1 QDLAGG
7 ADIYVQIVTVEPNDA
22 TAWRRLADLWLLIPA
37 TEEEDG
43 STRVERARTAAYIAY
58 QRSTTPY
65 EESASLVTLASAFAK
80 REEWRSALDA
90 LKLALTLHAS
100 PELQAQYAA
109 LREKYGFRVSN
120 FSVDSDAA
128 SPRACFQFSESLPK
142 RTDFSPYVAV
152 AGQDK
157 PALSVDDQ
165 QICVEGLKH
174 GESYSVSLREGLPST
189 VGEDLLKTADFSIY
203 VRDRSPFVRLAGKAY
218 VLPKT
223 GQQGIP
229 LVSVNTDT
237 IKVTIYQIGDRN
249 LIDSVLGGDFE
260 RNLYGYTLNDIAEQ
274 KGEQVW
280 TGEMKVEKELNQE
293 ITTNFPVNEAVPA
306 LQPGVYV
313 LAAVPANALTE
324 EFAERATQW
333 FIVSDLGLTAY
344 SGSDG
349 VHAYVNSLATT
360 ALVSGVE
367 LRLIARNNE
376 VLSTKTTG
384 ADGRV
389 AFEPGLSRGEG
400 GLAPALLVASLA
412 SGDYAFLSLKSSPF
426 DLTDRGVAGRD
437 APAGLDAYVSTERGV
452 YRTGET
458 VHVTALLRDD
468 ESIAV
473 TGVPLTLVVTRS
485 DGVEYRRNVVP
496 DQGIGGRSLDVPI
509 ISSAPTGTWRVAAFT
524 DPKRPAIGEATFLV
538 EDYVADRLEF
548 DLSTIATSISPT
560 ATAKIEVDGRF
571 LYGAPAS

>member
-1 QDLAGG
+1 MPRAGSGRNSMLVALRAGLIAALCFVAFTPASSADKTFKNSSLDNATITLMADVKDEAGTVEKPVIALKKDADTDLKQATLEGSV
-7 ADIYVQIVTVEPNDA
+7 DIYTQIVAVAPDDGQ
-22 TAWRRLADLWLLIPA
+22 AWRRLANILIAIPPA
-37 TEEEDG
+37 ENDDG
-43 STRVERARTAAYIAY
+43 SERYERATTAAYIAY
-58 QRSTTPY
+58 QKATTPKD
-65 EESASLVTLASAFAK
+65 EADALITLASAYGK
-80 REEWRSALDA
+80 RNDWRPALNA
-90 LKLALTLHAS
+90 LKLALVLNETPDLKATYD
-100 PELQAQYAA
+100 QF
-109 LREKYGFRVSN
+109 REKYGFRVSD

-128 SPRACFQFSESLPK
+128 SPRACFQFTESLPK
-142 RTDFSPYVAV
+142 RIDFLPFVAV

-174 GESYSVSLREGLPST
+174 GESYSGSLRERLPCT
-189 VGEDLLKTADFSIY
+189 VAEALLKTAAFSIY
-203 VRDRSPFVRLAGKAY
+203 VRARSPFVRLAGKAY

-237 IKVTIYQIGDRN
+237 IQVTIYQIGDRN

-280 TGEMKVEKELNQE
+280 TGEMKCEKELNQE

-324 EFAERATQW
+324 EYAERATQW

-344 SGSDG
+344 SGSDC
-349 VHAYVNSLATT
+349 VHAFVNSLATT
-360 ALVSGVE
+360 APVSGVE

-376 VLSTKTTG
+376 VLASKTTG

-426 DLTDRGVAGRD
+426 DLTDRG
-437 APAGLDAYVSTERGV
+437 
-452 YRTGET
+452 
-458 VHVTALLRDD
+458 
-468 ESIAV
+468 
-473 TGVPLTLVVTRS
+473 
-485 DGVEYRRNVVP
+485 
-496 DQGIGGRSLDVPI
+496 
-509 ISSAPTGTWRVAAFT
+509 
-524 DPKRPAIGEATFLV
+524 
-538 EDYVADRLEF
+538 
-548 DLSTIATSISPT
+548 
-560 ATAKIEVDGRF
+560 
-571 LYGAPAS
+571 